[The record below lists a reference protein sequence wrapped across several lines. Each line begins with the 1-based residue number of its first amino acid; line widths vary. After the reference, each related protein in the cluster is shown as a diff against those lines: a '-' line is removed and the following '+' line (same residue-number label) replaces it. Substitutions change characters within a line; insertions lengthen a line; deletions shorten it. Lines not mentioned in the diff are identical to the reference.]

1 MQIKPMFKKL
11 FLLVL
16 PVLVSCAA
24 IGPIVVPLEEIA
36 PPKKQTFGIG
46 TQIYFWNDS
55 SRSEIYTVDP
65 NDTRQLLIQI
75 WYPAKINKNNQRAPH
90 IIFPKETIRGVAEI
104 AGLPAGLAKHGA
116 KLMSGAY
123 FNAEPIQG
131 QFPLIVFSHGDGGIL
146 TQNMSQIE
154 ALVAEGYVV
163 IACNHTFNAVISFD
177 QSGLSLP
184 YKRNVTWDQQAS
196 YQKKYYTNRLIDY
209 RLKDVQYLIAQ
220 LKKTNFDSGAPN
232 PLHPIINFDKIGIF
246 GHSMGGGTSYLGL
259 LEDDDFDAAL
269 ALDGWFFGLSE
280 DQAKTNTNKPFM
292 HIAQEQFKDIDV
304 FGDINDSESGIE
316 NDKMYSLIL
325 KSNHESYVIYLKE
338 SLHYTFT
345 DFKLIY
351 DDKSSLG
358 VPINTLG
365 GVDKKI
371 VDLLVDKAVLD
382 FFNYSLK
389 DQPVDFDSYKPYEEE
404 AIFEFYSN

>member
-1 MQIKPMFKKL
+1 MQTKPMFKKL
-11 FLLVL
+11 IVL
-16 PVLVSCAA
+16 ILPAIVSCAA
-24 IGPIVVPLEEIA
+24 IGPIVVPLEEISS
-36 PPKKQTFGIG
+36 PEKQTYGIG

-55 SRSEIYTVDP
+55 SRSEIYTVEP
-65 NDTRQLLIQI
+65 NDTRQLLVQV
-75 WYPAKINKNNQRAPH
+75 WYPAKIGKNNQRAPH

-116 KLMSGAY
+116 KLMSGSY
-123 FNAEPIQG
+123 FNAEPILDK
-131 QFPLIVFSHGDGGIL
+131 FPLIVFSHGDGGIL

-177 QSGLSLP
+177 KNGLPLP
-184 YKRNVTWDQQAS
+184 YKRNVSWDQQAS

-209 RLKDVQYLIAQ
+209 RLKDSQYLVSQ
-220 LKKTNFDSGAPN
+220 LKKTTFDSGAPN
-232 PLHPIINFDKIGIF
+232 PLNRIIDFDKIGIF

-259 LEDDDFDAAL
+259 LQDENFDAAL

-280 DQAKTNTNKPFM
+280 EQAKTNTNKPFM
-292 HIAQEQFKDIDV
+292 HIAQEQFKDISV

-316 NDKMYSLIL
+316 NDKIYNLIL

-351 DDKSSLG
+351 NDKSSLG

-365 GVDKKI
+365 VVDKKI
-371 VDLLVDKAVLD
+371 VDELVDKAVLE

-389 DQPVDFDSYKPYEEE
+389 DQPVNFESYKSFEKNAY
-404 AIFEFYSN
+404 FEFYSK